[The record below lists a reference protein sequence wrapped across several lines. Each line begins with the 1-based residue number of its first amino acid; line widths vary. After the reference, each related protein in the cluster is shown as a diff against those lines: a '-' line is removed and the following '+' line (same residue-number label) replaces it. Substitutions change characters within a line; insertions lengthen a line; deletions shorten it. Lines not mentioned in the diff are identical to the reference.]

1 VRININD
8 RVGGE
13 VKMRGERCRYI
24 KLCVCYSEHQGEH
37 KNTPDQDRGREHLHI
52 LKGKKLIALKM

>member
-24 KLCVCYSEHQGEH
+24 KLCVCVTLSIRENTRTHQTRTEDG
-37 KNTPDQDRGREHLHI
+37 NTYTS
-52 LKGKKLIALKM
+52 